1 MPLTHE
7 WVPLHD
13 LAANRWPSAGH
24 RSDSFCSWSIFARC
38 ACSAAP
44 RRLPIPRYR
53 DAARALGMLLA
64 ERGVG
69 LVYGGGSVGLMGELA
84 DAALA
89 SGGRVT
95 GVIPVGLFSREIGH
109 TGLTELREVGSMH
122 ERKQLMY
129 DLSDAFI
136 ALPGG
141 LGTLEELA
149 EVATWSQLGLHR
161 KPIVLLDVDA
171 FWEPPVTQLDRMV
184 AVGLLEAGEPRSGP
198 ARALPEDALTV
209 LASAEPGYAEKWIT
223 AEDR

>member
-1 MPLTHE
+1 MA
-7 WVPLHD
+7 D
-13 LAANRWPSAGH
+13 LRAVCV
-24 RSDSFCSWSIFARC
+24 FCGSST
-38 ACSAAP
+38 P
-44 RRLPIPRYR
+44 PDPQYR
-53 DAARALGMLLA
+53 DAARALGTLLA
-64 ERGVG
+64 RSGVG

-109 TGLTELREVGSMH
+109 TGLTDLREVGSMH

-149 EVATWSQLGLHR
+149 EVATWSQLGLHS
-161 KPIVLLDVDA
+161 KPIALLDIDS
-171 FWEPPVTQLDRMV
+171 FWEPLVTQLDRMV
-184 AVGLLEAGEPRSGP
+184 SVGLLKQANRDLIQRARSPEEA
-198 ARALPEDALTV
+198 LIV
-209 LASAEPGYAEKWIT
+209 LASAEPSHTEKWIT
-223 AEDR
+223 AQDR